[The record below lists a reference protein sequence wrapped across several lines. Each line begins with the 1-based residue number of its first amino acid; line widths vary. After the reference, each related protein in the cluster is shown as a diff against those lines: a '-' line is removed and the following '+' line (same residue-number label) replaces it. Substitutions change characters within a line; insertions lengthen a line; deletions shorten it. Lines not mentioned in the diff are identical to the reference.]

1 MNRYAA
7 LARTLP
13 PILHEHRWLALAIG
27 LHAAGAAVIG
37 VRYHA
42 ASRPAPLFEG
52 YVSSLLAGPLLAL
65 VGYALYV
72 MLCIRPR
79 QLLRYLGSSLREHLS
94 PARVLFALPA
104 LLLLPVFACSFTL
117 IKEAVP
123 LLQPYAWDRQLA
135 GFDQALHGGVH
146 PWQWLQLLFGH
157 PLFTAMLNLAYHLWF
172 FIMFALM
179 YWLVFCRERAAL
191 RMQFLLSFVLSWALL
206 GNVMAVLFSSAGPCY
221 YGLLQVGPD
230 PYAGLLQY
238 LHQTD
243 HEMPLLAL
251 RVQALLWQDYVQH
264 TSITGLAISS
274 MPSMHVAS
282 AVLLALLGWR
292 LNRAAGIALT
302 VFAVLILLG
311 SVHLGWHYAVD
322 GYAGALGAALL
333 WHLVGRLQGR
343 AAATAR
349 PASTFPQYARD
360 EVRHG

>member
-1 MNRYAA
+1 
-7 LARTLP
+7 
-13 PILHEHRWLALAIG
+13 
-27 LHAAGAAVIG
+27 
-37 VRYHA
+37 
-42 ASRPAPLFEG
+42 
-52 YVSSLLAGPLLAL
+52 
-65 VGYALYV
+65 
-72 MLCIRPR
+72 
-79 QLLRYLGSSLREHLS
+79 
-94 PARVLFALPA
+94 
-104 LLLLPVFACSFTL
+104 
-117 IKEAVP
+117 
-123 LLQPYAWDRQLA
+123 
-135 GFDQALHGGVH
+135 
-146 PWQWLQLLFGH
+146 
-157 PLFTAMLNLAYHLWF
+157 
-172 FIMFALM
+172 M

-221 YGLLQVGPD
+221 YGLLQGGPD

-238 LHQTD
+238 LHQAD
-243 HEMPLLAL
+243 REMPLLAL

-264 TSITGLAISS
+264 TSISGLAISS

-302 VFAVLILLG
+302 AFAVLILLG

-349 PASTFPQYARD
+349 PASTFPQYAS